1 MENKFHSF
9 IDLLEILSR
18 IWILISCVWA
28 ELKELCRAIQRSSSS
43 IHRCPSYWIAS
54 ITRSFHFL
62 TQFISSHGLHFLFA
76 ISSIL
81 SSKKSHFV
89 FLTVLL
95 KLCQFSRLQD
105 NQYLSRDSWYLS
117 FHQAL
122 KCLVIF
128 TSFKSLCQDSSI
140 LDASSWTISL
150 RFSAFWKEDRFAFLM
165 IWMMFLMNYISS
177 SLSFASEHCECNILS
192 SQMDTSIV
200 IGAWSDESLHSG

>member
-1 MENKFHSF
+1 MSF
-9 IDLLEILSR
+9 
-18 IWILISCVWA
+18 C
-28 ELKELCRAIQRSSSS
+28 
-43 IHRCPSYWIAS
+43 
-54 ITRSFHFL
+54 FL
-62 TQFISSHGLHFLFA
+62 TQFISSHGLYFLFV

-89 FLTVLL
+89 FLKVLL
-95 KLCQFSRLQD
+95 KLCQLSRLQD
-105 NQYLSRDSWYLS
+105 NWYLSRDSQHLS

-122 KCLVIF
+122 ECLVIF
-128 TSFKSLCQDSSI
+128 TGFEFLCQDFSI

-150 RFSAFWKEDRFAFLM
+150 RFSAFWKEDRFAFLI